1 MKIKKGDMVILTAG
15 DEASNTP
22 KRVTEVLE
30 GGERVVLEGVNLV
43 YKHVKKGHPK
53 SPQGGRLRL
62 EKSVSSSNVQFYC
75 SGCNK
80 GVRLGYRRLPDGSK
94 ERFCRKCGNGAGQV
108 SPARARYAKSK

>member
-15 DEASNTP
+15 DEASKTP
-22 KRVTEVLE
+22 KRVTEVVD

-43 YKHVKKGHPK
+43 FKHVKKGHPK

-62 EKSVSSSNVQFYC
+62 EKSVSSCNVLFYC
-75 SGCNK
+75 SACNK

-108 SPARARYAKSK
+108 SPARARYATSK